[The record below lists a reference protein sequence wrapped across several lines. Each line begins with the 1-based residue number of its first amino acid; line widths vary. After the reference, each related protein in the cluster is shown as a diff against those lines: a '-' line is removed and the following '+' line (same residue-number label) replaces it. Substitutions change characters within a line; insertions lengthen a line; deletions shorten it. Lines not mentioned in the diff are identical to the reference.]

1 MDCTRANWDGRD
13 EGGSLRR
20 KKRDCPHSQSQWNM
34 HWPHNA
40 KIWLA
45 DAWSVDNKLST
56 IKTIEKLMMAEA
68 LQECLSR
75 FPKTDTLKAEQS
87 EALEALIS
95 SHDVIAIL
103 LTGFGKSLIFQLF
116 CEVKPALN
124 PNTFI
129 LVVAPLNQASGEISV
144 KWGWLEWLAYTTP
157 TVHGICTFAIFF
169 SVSRPFM
176 SLQSSCYREKLE
188 PLDHAMANFKNFKRS

>member
-1 MDCTRANWDGRD
+1 
-13 EGGSLRR
+13 
-20 KKRDCPHSQSQWNM
+20 
-34 HWPHNA
+34 
-40 KIWLA
+40 
-45 DAWSVDNKLST
+45 
-56 IKTIEKLMMAEA
+56 MMAEA

-87 EALEALIS
+87 EVLEALIS

-144 KWGWLEWLAYTTP
+144 KWG
-157 TVHGICTFAIFF
+157 
-169 SVSRPFM
+169 
-176 SLQSSCYREKLE
+176 
-188 PLDHAMANFKNFKRS
+188 